1 MRNIIYFILLLFS
14 CTGYALETINI
25 ECGRADPTP
34 IAVNKFDAD
43 TSTNDIV
50 GHDVVKVI
58 SNDLKLSGLF
68 RSISSASFIEKKTGI
83 EYKPLFAAWRQI
95 NASLLVNGEVKKLE
109 SGKLKI
115 SFILW
120 DTLLEK
126 QLVGEIIEVP
136 ENLWRRAAHKIADK
150 IYEKITGDAGYFD
163 TKIVYVSESSSLPK
177 IKRIALMDYDG
188 ANNKYLTN
196 GTSLVLTPRFA
207 RSADKIFYV
216 SYATKRRALI
226 YEKDLKTGK
235 ESIVSDFAGISFAPR
250 FSPDGRKAVMSIAKN
265 GSTHI
270 YEIDLATKQLH
281 KLTDGFGINTSP
293 SYSPDGKKIVYN
305 SDRNGVPQLYIMNSD
320 GSNVKRISF
329 GGGSYAAPSWSPRG
343 DYIAFTKITRGADGS
358 KTFNIGIMKAYPQ
371 DDENSERII
380 TSGYL
385 VESPCWSP
393 NGRVIMFA
401 KGWPSR
407 AKAPGKNKIFAI
419 DLTGHNEREIITPED
434 ASDPEWS
441 MVLN

>member
-68 RSISSASFIEKKTGI
+68 HPISSASFIEDKTGI

-126 QLVGEIIEVP
+126 QLVGEILEVP

-207 RSADKIFYV
+207 RSVDKIFYV

-343 DYIAFTKITRGADGS
+343 DYIAFTKITRGEDGS

>member
-1 MRNIIYFILLLFS
+1 MRNIIYFILSLLFS
-14 CTGYALETINI
+14 FTSYALETINI
-25 ECGRADPTP
+25 EHGRADPTP

-43 TSTNDIV
+43 NSAADV
-50 GHDVVKVI
+50 LGHDMVKVI

-68 RSISSASFIEKKTGI
+68 RPISAASFIEEKTGI

-109 SGKLKI
+109 SGKFKI

-126 QLVGEIIEVP
+126 QLAGEILEVP

-150 IYEKITGDAGYFD
+150 IYEKITGDVGYFD

-196 GTSLVLTPRFA
+196 GKSLVLTPRFA

-216 SYATKRRALI
+216 SYATKRRALV

-235 ESIVSDFAGISFAPR
+235 ESVVGDFPGISFAPR
-250 FSPDGRKAVMSIAKN
+250 FSPDGRKAVMSIAQN

-270 YEIDLATKQLH
+270 YEIDLATKRLH
-281 KLTDGFGINTSP
+281 KLTNGFGINTSP

-305 SDRNGVPQLYIMNSD
+305 SDRSGVPQLYIMNSD
-320 GSNVKRISF
+320 GSDVQRISF

-343 DYIAFTKITRGADGS
+343 DYIAFTKITRGDRG
-358 KTFNIGIMKAYPQ
+358 KTFNIGIMKACPQ

-419 DLTGHNEREIITPED
+419 DLTGHNEREIMTPAD

-441 MVLN
+441 GVLN

>member
-14 CTGYALETINI
+14 FTGYALETINI
-25 ECGRADPTP
+25 EHGHADPTP

-43 TSTNDIV
+43 SSADDAV
-50 GHDVVKVI
+50 SYDVVKVI

-68 RSISSASFIEKKTGI
+68 RPISYASFIEEKTGI

-95 NASLLVNGEVKKLE
+95 HASLLVNGEVKKLE

-126 QLVGEIIEVP
+126 QLAGEILEVP

-150 IYEKITGDAGYFD
+150 IYEKITGDSGYFD
-163 TKIVYVSESSSLPK
+163 SKIVYVSESTSLPK

-196 GTSLVLTPRFA
+196 GKSLVLTPRFA

-216 SYATKRRALI
+216 SYATKRRALV

-235 ESIVSDFAGISFAPR
+235 ESVVGDFAGISFAPR
-250 FSPDGRKAVMSIAKN
+250 FSPDSKKAIMSIAKN

-270 YEIDLATKQLH
+270 YEIDLATKRLH

-293 SYSPDGKKIVYN
+293 SYSPDGKKIVFN
-305 SDRNGVPQLYIMNSD
+305 SDRGGVPQLYIMNSD
-320 GSNVKRISF
+320 GGNVERISF

-343 DYIAFTKITRGADGS
+343 DYIAFTKIIRGAER
-358 KTFNIGIMKAYPQ
+358 KTFNIGVMKACSQ
-371 DDENSERII
+371 EDENSERII

-419 DLTGHNEREIITPED
+419 DLTGHNEREIITPAD

-441 MVLN
+441 NILN